1 AVRPPCRPATRA
13 RASAAR
19 SPSSATRSPAA
30 SASASTA
37 SASPRFAPTPA
48 NRRNCSLTSSRR
60 ISAPGRSAR
69 TSRPPRWRR
78 KECPRR
84 SSASSSKR
92 TRSRSRK
99 RMSCH
104 EVRSTSCM
112 TSRRR
117 RMTAHMSPHSAAR
130 RPRQARADFRAGARR
145 AALRLVF
152 LVVTAAPAVHAQQA
166 LIAPLEADGPVTYH
180 IAEGAPG
187 SMYRESGRELARW
200 ALEAWRKAAGGAIE
214 LAEAPED
221 EALVRIYF
229 VPASAGQYGEMRPIL
244 VNGRRGAEVYVR

>member
-1 AVRPPCRPATRA
+1 
-13 RASAAR
+13 
-19 SPSSATRSPAA
+19 
-30 SASASTA
+30 
-37 SASPRFAPTPA
+37 
-48 NRRNCSLTSSRR
+48 
-60 ISAPGRSAR
+60 
-69 TSRPPRWRR
+69 
-78 KECPRR
+78 
-84 SSASSSKR
+84 
-92 TRSRSRK
+92 
-99 RMSCH
+99 
-104 EVRSTSCM
+104 M

-187 SMYRESGRELARW
+187 SMYRESDRELARW

-244 VNGRRGAEVYVR
+244 VNGRRGAEVYVRPDVRALGPDIAAAALADPLLRDSIVYLTCVHELGHAFGLEHTADYADIMYFFGYGGDVLEFFRRYREQLGSRGDIANVSGLSAGDAARIEALYVPDDGAKSR

>member
-1 AVRPPCRPATRA
+1 
-13 RASAAR
+13 
-19 SPSSATRSPAA
+19 
-30 SASASTA
+30 
-37 SASPRFAPTPA
+37 
-48 NRRNCSLTSSRR
+48 
-60 ISAPGRSAR
+60 
-69 TSRPPRWRR
+69 
-78 KECPRR
+78 
-84 SSASSSKR
+84 
-92 TRSRSRK
+92 
-99 RMSCH
+99 
-104 EVRSTSCM
+104 
-112 TSRRR
+112 
-117 RMTAHMSPHSAAR
+117 MTAHMSPHSAAR

-187 SMYRESGRELARW
+187 SMYRESDRELARW

-244 VNGRRGAEVYVR
+244 VNGRRGAEVYVRPDVRALGPDIAAAALADPLLRDSIVYLTCVHELGHAFGLEHTADYADIMYFFGYGGDVLEFFRRYREQLGSRGDIANVSGLSAGDAARIEALYVPDDGAKSR

>member
-1 AVRPPCRPATRA
+1 
-13 RASAAR
+13 
-19 SPSSATRSPAA
+19 
-30 SASASTA
+30 
-37 SASPRFAPTPA
+37 
-48 NRRNCSLTSSRR
+48 
-60 ISAPGRSAR
+60 
-69 TSRPPRWRR
+69 
-78 KECPRR
+78 
-84 SSASSSKR
+84 
-92 TRSRSRK
+92 
-99 RMSCH
+99 
-104 EVRSTSCM
+104 M

-187 SMYRESGRELARW
+187 SMYRESDRELARW

-244 VNGRRGAEVYVR
+244 VNGRRGAEVYVRPDVRALGPDIAAAALADPLLRDSIVYLTCVHELGHAFGLEHSADYADIMYFFGYGGDVLEFFRRYREQLGSRGDIANVSGLSAGDAARIEALYVPDDGAKSR